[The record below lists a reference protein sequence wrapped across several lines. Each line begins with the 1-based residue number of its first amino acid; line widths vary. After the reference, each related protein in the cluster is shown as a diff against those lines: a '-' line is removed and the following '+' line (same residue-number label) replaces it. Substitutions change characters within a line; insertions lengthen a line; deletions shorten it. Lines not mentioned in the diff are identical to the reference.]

1 MGMIK
6 FILLEKYVQSL
17 TLLVKVYGWREGNV
31 LGPARTLDVG
41 REGEHTD
48 TSSHVLLAL
57 SPGPTFP
64 WRSGNEANALLVP
77 PILLGAVYSRLASF
91 NHS

>member
-1 MGMIK
+1 MIK
-6 FILLEKYVQSL
+6 FILLEKYVQSS

-31 LGPARTLDVG
+31 LGPPRTLDVG
-41 REGEHTD
+41 KEGEHTD
-48 TSSHVLLAL
+48 VLLAL

-64 WRSGNEANALLVP
+64 WRSGNEASVLLAP